1 MVAEA
6 ALTPWYGETM
16 QLRIGYELAFDVARP
31 TPMQLMLYVHP
42 DRAGALRRPERIVV
56 EPAVAVEDFIDA
68 FGNRAARI
76 LAPAGSVRIRYDNVI
91 DDPGRGDVSFAGRR
105 LTPVHEMPPECWRF
119 LLASRYCEVDHM
131 GPIAWDLFGSTPES
145 WERVQAVVEW
155 VHTHVT
161 FGYEFARPTKSACDV
176 YLERQGV
183 CRDFQH
189 LAITFLRALNIPAR
203 YTTGFLG
210 DIGVPASASPM
221 DFSAWAEVYLDG
233 AWYTIDARH
242 NQPRIGRVV
251 MAHGRDAVD
260 VALTTSFG
268 AAALTQFTVW
278 TDEIT
283 AAAA

>member
-6 ALTPWYGETM
+6 ARRPWYRDIM
-16 QLRIGYELAFDVARP
+16 QIRIGYELAFEVAQP

-42 DRAGALRRPERIVV
+42 ERARDLRNPEAIVV
-56 EPAVAVEDFIDA
+56 EPAIPLESFIDG

-76 LAPAGSVRIRYDNVI
+76 LAPAGVVRIRYDNVI
-91 DDPGRGDVSFAGRR
+91 DDPGRPDVSFKGLR
-105 LTPVHEMPPECWRF
+105 LTPVHETPAECWRF
-119 LLASRYCEVDHM
+119 LLASRYCEVDRM
-131 GPIAWDLFGSTPES
+131 SQIAWDLFGNTPES
-145 WERVQAVVEW
+145 WERVQAVVDW
-155 VHTHVT
+155 VHAHVT
-161 FGYEFARPTKSACDV
+161 FGYPFARPTKSACDV

-210 DIGVPASASPM
+210 DIGVPASGPM
-221 DFSAWAEVYLDG
+221 DFSAWAEAYLDD

-242 NQPRIGRVV
+242 NRTRIGRVV
-251 MAHGRDAVD
+251 MARGRDAVD

-268 AAALTQFTVW
+268 AATLTQFTVW
-278 TDEIT
+278 TDEV
-283 AAAA
+283 AAAAA